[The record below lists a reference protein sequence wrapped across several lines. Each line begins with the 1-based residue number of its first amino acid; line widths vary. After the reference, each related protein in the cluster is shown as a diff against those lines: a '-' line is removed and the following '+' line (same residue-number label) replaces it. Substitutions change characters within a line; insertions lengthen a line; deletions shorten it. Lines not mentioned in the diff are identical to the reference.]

1 MRQVVLCGKCRMNQ
15 EENNL
20 FQKKSYYADRL
31 NNIYSLVLGT
41 SRNNSPYLIS
51 DKKRGFYQDILN
63 AINNFDEEPVIL
75 SLNNN
80 NNIQKK
86 QQVYIAINQLRNELN
101 NSSTRQEDI
110 QIVRE
115 IAEEIASYRPE
126 ILTQAEPFPN
136 IGYNFNQNF
145 VYKEEPVLKKRGH
158 NNIYDPPTNQELE
171 NLLAKMPKKTLK
183 GGKKRAKKTHCLR
196 RKKRN
201 QRKTQRKR
209 R

>member
-1 MRQVVLCGKCRMNQ
+1 MNQ

-41 SRNNSPYLIS
+41 SRNNSHQIIS

-63 AINNFDEEPVIL
+63 AINNFDEDINIS
-75 SLNNN
+75 SLNYN

-86 QQVYIAINQLRNELN
+86 QQVYNAINQLRIELN
-101 NSSTRQEDI
+101 NSSTREEDI
-110 QIVRE
+110 EIVRE

-136 IGYNFNQNF
+136 IGYNFNENF

-158 NNIYDPPTNQELE
+158 NNIHDPPTNQELE

-183 GGKKRAKKTHCLR
+183 GGKKHAKKTR
-196 RKKRN
+196 RTFFRKKVG
-201 QRKTQRKR
+201 QKTKKR

>member
-1 MRQVVLCGKCRMNQ
+1 M
-15 EENNL
+15 
-20 FQKKSYYADRL
+20 
-31 NNIYSLVLGT
+31 
-41 SRNNSPYLIS
+41 
-51 DKKRGFYQDILN
+51 
-63 AINNFDEEPVIL
+63 
-75 SLNNN
+75 
-80 NNIQKK
+80 
-86 QQVYIAINQLRNELN
+86 RNELN

-126 ILTQAEPFPN
+126 ILTQAEQFPN

-158 NNIYDPPTNQELE
+158 NNIHDPPTNQELE

-183 GGKKRAKKTHCLR
+183 GGKKHAKKTHRLN
-196 RKKRN
+196 RK
-201 QRKTQRKR
+201 QRKTHRKR